1 MDRLKTALDRL
12 DAAVLILDGALERR
26 VTQPVVV
33 AVADADEA
41 ARVRIAQLERA
52 LAAAEGREQGA
63 KAATA
68 ALSERLDRTIG
79 QLRAVLED

>member
-12 DAAVLILDGALERR
+12 DAAVLSLDGVLERR
-26 VTQPVVV
+26 LAQV
-33 AVADADEA
+33 AGDADDA
-41 ARVRIAQLERA
+41 AKARIGELERA

-63 KAATA
+63 RAATA

>member
-1 MDRLKTALDRL
+1 MERLKTALERL
-12 DAAVLILDGALERR
+12 DAAVLVLDGALERR
-26 VTQPVVV
+26 LARPATV
-33 AVADADEA
+33 AGDVDEA
-41 ARVRIAQLERA
+41 AKARIAQLERA

>member
-12 DAAVLILDGALERR
+12 DAAVLVLDGALERR
-26 VTQPVVV
+26 LAQPVVV
-33 AVADADEA
+33 SADDGA
-41 ARVRIAQLERA
+41 AKARIAELERA

>member
-1 MDRLKTALDRL
+1 MERLKTALERL
-12 DAAVLILDGALERR
+12 DAAVLVLDGALERR
-26 VTQPVVV
+26 LAQPAVVPSDV
-33 AVADADEA
+33 DEA
-41 ARVRIAQLERA
+41 AKARIAQLERA

>member
-12 DAAVLILDGALERR
+12 DAAVLVLDGALERR
-26 VTQPVVV
+26 LARPA
-33 AVADADEA
+33 AVCADVDEGA
-41 ARVRIAQLERA
+41 KARITQLERA

>member
-26 VTQPVVV
+26 LAQPV
-33 AVADADEA
+33 AVPGEDDAA
-41 ARVRIAQLERA
+41 KARIAELERA

>member
-1 MDRLKTALDRL
+1 MERLKTALERL
-12 DAAVLILDGALERR
+12 DAAVLVLDGALERR
-26 VTQPVVV
+26 LAQPAVV
-33 AVADADEA
+33 AGDVDEA
-41 ARVRIAQLERA
+41 AKARIAQLERA

>member
-1 MDRLKTALDRL
+1 MERLKTALDRL
-12 DAAVLILDGALERR
+12 DAAVLVLDGALERR
-26 VTQPVVV
+26 LAQPAIVPTDVDEV
-33 AVADADEA
+33 AKA
-41 ARVRIAQLERA
+41 RIAQLERA

>member
-1 MDRLKTALDRL
+1 MERLKTALERL
-12 DAAVLILDGALERR
+12 DAAVLVLDGALERR
-26 VTQPVVV
+26 LARPA
-33 AVADADEA
+33 AVAGDVDETA
-41 ARVRIAQLERA
+41 KARIAQLERA

>member
-1 MDRLKTALDRL
+1 MERLKTALERL
-12 DAAVLILDGALERR
+12 DAAVLVLDGALERR
-26 VTQPVVV
+26 LAQPAVVSSDV
-33 AVADADEA
+33 DGA
-41 ARVRIAQLERA
+41 AKARIAQLERA

>member
-1 MDRLKTALDRL
+1 MERLKTALERL
-12 DAAVLILDGALERR
+12 DAAVLVLDGALERR
-26 VTQPVVV
+26 LAQPA
-33 AVADADEA
+33 AVAGDVDEA
-41 ARVRIAQLERA
+41 AKARIAQLERA